1 MRSSLPFTIA
11 WRWRLDVATLEQV
24 VQAADP
30 IPAIAVSLEQ
40 QAMPSI
46 FPSSAVAFGQ
56 QIYKHAGFIT
66 SPDRKRTRLNSS
78 HRCSSYA
85 VFWFFPV
92 HLVLLSFPTRR
103 SSDSSFYYRVALA
116 SRCRYA

>member
-40 QAMPSI
+40 QVMPSI
-46 FPSSAVAFGQ
+46 FPSSAVVFGQ

-66 SPDRKRTRLNSS
+66 SQPGGKRHLIGYRSEVVDGQDGDGAAVVADCQHRYVLN
-78 HRCSSYA
+78 RENY
-85 VFWFFPV
+85 
-92 HLVLLSFPTRR
+92 LV
-103 SSDSSFYYRVALA
+103 A
-116 SRCRYA
+116 